1 MVICGQMEKT
11 SRKAKAPLG
20 DFKVTTLKNPL
31 INNQMVTS
39 MRNQTTTLAYPK
51 IPTYS

>member
-1 MVICGQMEKT
+1 MGKT
-11 SRKAKAPLG
+11 SRKAKTPLG

-31 INNQMVTS
+31 INNQAVIS
-39 MRNQTTTLAYPK
+39 IKNLTTMLAYPK